1 MTEAPEI
8 HVKTVDDIGMDAI
21 TAFAKLRSYTPGR
34 GTFLLEALAPDAS
47 AARYSVVGY
56 RVNRSESM
64 PPGVDAVAV
73 QHDEMAAGSRPES
86 LAEAIA
92 LGCMGYVNYG
102 VATLRQGIRLCDDE
116 STAGQFLVGATV
128 MVFDHESGQV
138 TVAGKKKGNLVERCI
153 WEAKNGP
160 AIEELEDVD
169 EGAQAQDVSTVIRD
183 EKFAAKAIRAKAFLG
198 DELPRLILAQT
209 YYAPVGESDPFDVY
223 RAWRKLASSTSTGT
237 GSFGYYIDM
246 GETPMSPPLHVMGL
260 SDELLFSRRRDHDDH
275 GDPASVLA
283 DALPH
288 RKTTGDPPDVAAKL
302 IRRVEDSSRHLWGG
316 AVGYFCPGG
325 ESQLV
330 LADRVITAQ
339 SGNYWHTTGAELTEE
354 GDAMEAPNLAR
365 QAANQGLEA
374 IAIAQAQ
381 PTKKS

>member
-8 HVKTVDDIGMDAI
+8 QIKTVDDIGMDAI

-34 GTFLLEALAPDAS
+34 GTYLFEALAPDAN
-47 AARYSVVGY
+47 AARYSIVGY

-73 QHDEMAAGSRPES
+73 QCDEMAARPRPES
-86 LAEAIA
+86 LAEALA

-128 MVFDHESGQV
+128 MVFDHENGRV
-138 TVAGKKKGNLVERCI
+138 TVAGRKKGNLVERCI
-153 WEAKNGP
+153 WEAQNGP
-160 AIEELEDVD
+160 AIAQLEGVD
-169 EGAQAQDVSTVIRD
+169 DSAQPQDVSSVMRD
-183 EKFAAKAIRAKAFLG
+183 EKFAAKAIRAKAFVG
-198 DELPRLILAQT
+198 DELPRLVLAQT
-209 YYAPVGESDPFDVY
+209 YYAPVGESDPFNVY
-223 RAWRKLASSTSTGT
+223 RAWRKLASNTGT
-237 GSFGYYIDM
+237 SSFGYYIDM

-260 SDELLFSRRRDHDDH
+260 SDELLFSRRRDDD
-275 GDPASVLA
+275 GDPGLVLA

-330 LADRVITAQ
+330 LADRTITAQ

-354 GDAMEAPNLAR
+354 GDAMEAPELAR
-365 QAANQGLEA
+365 HAASQGLAA

-381 PTKKS
+381 PTKTS